1 VAPGLMADRARRY
14 ERVVRRGFGTPA
26 LARRLADPGS
36 STLVVAGP
44 LKGLR
49 LLNDAIADIDEMP
62 AKILGTYELE
72 LADVIGQAVERSTHL
87 FVDIGCA
94 DGYYA
99 VGLAVAQPTMLVEAY
114 DIAPSA
120 RTLCRRTAVLNGCER
135 RVAVRGRFSAAHLKT
150 LDMEGALL
158 LCDIEGAE
166 RHLFDATLVRLLA
179 RTDVLIEVHE
189 SMAPGTRDHLAA
201 LFSATHTVARIPRRG
216 RLPPQHPAL
225 AGWDDDERLRT
236 VIELRT
242 GDVDW
247 LYLAPVA

>member
-1 VAPGLMADRARRY
+1 MADRARRY
-14 ERVVRRGFGTPA
+14 ERAVRLGAGTPA
-26 LARRLADPGS
+26 LARRLADPGR
-36 STLVVAGP
+36 STRVVAGP
-44 LKGLR
+44 LAGLR
-49 LLNDAIADIDEMP
+49 LLNDAYADIDAMP

-72 LADVIGQAVERSTHL
+72 LADVVSRVIARGTRL

-120 RTLCRRTAVLNGCER
+120 RRLCRRTAVLNGCEQ
-135 RVAVRGRFSAAHLKT
+135 RVVVRGRFSAARLEA
-150 LDMEGALL
+150 LDMEDALL

-166 RHLFDATLVRLLA
+166 RRLFDRTLVRLLA

-189 SMAPGTRDHLAA
+189 SVVPGAREHLVA
-201 LFSATHTVARIPRRG
+201 LFSATHAAARIPRLA
-216 RLPPQHPAL
+216 RLSPQLPSL
-225 AGWDDDERLRT
+225 AGFSDDERRLA
-236 VIELRT
+236 VSELRT

-247 LYLAPVA
+247 LYLTPVA